1 MNVHDKL
8 VSLLYNRPHTQ
19 QTCFRIWHEF
29 NYCKVLCI
37 QVIPTY
43 LSQKLL
49 RSEGYVSNMEI
60 GTNIYFFLFFICFL
74 MSEELIDPGFM
85 HHIGECAFWVIH
97 QYQCVLFTWL
107 YSEYIMYLYLISSFF
122 SSNKIK
128 D

>member
-8 VSLLYNRPHTQ
+8 VSLLYNRPHVHNRLSLE
-19 QTCFRIWHEF
+19 CDM

-37 QVIPTY
+37 QVTPTY

-60 GTNIYFFLFFICFL
+60 GTNIYFFLFFTCFL

-85 HHIGECAFWVIH
+85 RHIGECAFWVIH
-97 QYQCVLFTWL
+97 QY
-107 YSEYIMYLYLISSFF
+107 
-122 SSNKIK
+122 
-128 D
+128 